1 MTGSILFYIGTAV
14 LALVI
19 AYGIYRWSQF
29 KRTATPADLAIRDQ
43 ATRENFDKVET
54 DRTGR
59 DMPVEAPT
67 GPATMHPTPLGMAP
81 TPLAPA
87 PPEFEGSA
95 PADAPN
101 PVESPPPTSESWP
114 RPVEPHPGAEPQ
126 AASGARRK
134 GAKPKS
140 GPTETRPNS

>member
-54 DRTGR
+54 DSTGPGSGGA
-59 DMPVEAPT
+59 PVETPT
-67 GPATMHPTPLGMAP
+67 GPAPMRPTPLGMAP

-87 PPEFEGSA
+87 PPDVEA
-95 PADAPN
+95 PPPVETPA
-101 PVESPPPTSESWP
+101 PVESPPPTAESWP
-114 RPVEPHPGAEPQ
+114 RPVEPQPGAEPQ
-126 AASGARRK
+126 TAAGARRK
-134 GAKPKS
+134 GAKPKT
-140 GPTETRPNS
+140 G